1 MSGDDEAP
9 WLKSWRAWT
18 ETASKGFQPGMG
30 QPFSADSIAG
40 LADSFRH
47 FARAIQG
54 MMNKGGGED
63 FANRFI
69 AMLQRAACAGDS
81 ANHDDFINALL
92 ASAPRALLGVFPDA
106 GAGRAWLQWSATTQ
120 AWAHELLA
128 LPSIGPLREW
138 QEMLK
143 TVQAAALHEDRIRA
157 AVDEHYRLVTRAAL
171 SRLALALEDH
181 DGPPIRSVR
190 ALYDLWIDQAEAA
203 YAERVMSHEF
213 ARDFAAWVNA
223 GSALRLAIRKLGGR
237 LTALIDAPGRDE
249 IDVLLARQR
258 DMQRELSALRA
269 EREAAHANQPP
280 VIPVTNAAADTVMRA
295 AAPQAVPAAKRGAPR
310 AIGAAAPRP
319 KRRASNGGKSPA
331 TKRADATPPRAKK
344 APRGEFDIGHILD
357 ANK

>member
-1 MSGDDEAP
+1 VSGDDEAP

-40 LADSFRH
+40 LTDAFQH

-69 AMLQRAACAGDS
+69 AMLQRAARSGDT
-81 ANHDDFINALL
+81 ADHEDFINALL

-106 GAGRAWLQWSATTQ
+106 GAGRAWLQWSATTR

-128 LPSIGPLREW
+128 LPSVGPLREW

-143 TVQAAALHEDRIRA
+143 SVQAAALHEDRRRA
-157 AVDEHYRLVTRAAL
+157 AIDEHYRLVTRAAL
-171 SRLALALEDH
+171 SRLALALEDNE
-181 DGPPIRSVR
+181 GPPIRSVR

-249 IDVLLARQR
+249 IDALLARQR

-269 EREAAHANQPP
+269 ERDAAQVNQPP
-280 VIPVTNAAADTVMRA
+280 VIAMTSAAADT
-295 AAPQAVPAAKRGAPR
+295 AKRSAPR
-310 AIGAAAPRP
+310 AVGAAAPRP

-331 TKRADATPPRAKK
+331 TMRADATPPRAKK